1 MPALGSDA
9 FKIDLQQLDSA
20 IASMQEFTDDTS
32 EILEQVSNTVAALRV
47 DWTGIGSDAYQDAQD
62 RWVRGARDMTDN
74 VTELREV
81 AKTAHANYSNAI
93 DANMSMWLM

>member
-47 DWTGIGSDAYQDAQD
+47 NWTGIGSDAYQDAQD
-62 RWVRGARDMTDN
+62 RWVRGTRDMTDN

-81 AKTAHANYSNAI
+81 AETAHANYSNAI
-93 DANMSMWLM
+93 DANTSMWLM

>member
-47 DWTGIGSDAYQDAQD
+47 NWTGIGSDAYQDAQD
-62 RWVRGARDMTDN
+62 RWVRGTRDMTDN

-93 DANMSMWLM
+93 DANTSMWLM